1 MRIPGSQLWY
11 GLTAPLISR
20 FHGPVSYLRAKE
32 ERVKDRLLE
41 IPVFV
46 LATRTIRELS
56 DDDATHM
63 AAGVAY
69 YAILSLFPMTVGLIA
84 LLSLVLESGGVQA
97 QLLDFFQTYLPGSA
111 SALENNIQ
119 AVGKVRGVLGFL
131 SIVGLFWTA
140 STVFGAIS
148 RAVNRA
154 WDIHRDPPFYLA
166 KLQHLGMALGVG
178 LLFLMSLGTT
188 AAVQVLGRVDLPTVG
203 QLAFLENDAISILTR
218 PLPFLFTLG
227 IFLVIYK
234 FVPNTPTR
242 WRYIWPG
249 ALLAAIAFEVGKS
262 AFVFYL
268 ENFANYEKIYGSLGS
283 VIALLVWTYV
293 SAFILIAGAEISS
306 EYGRMRERVER
317 GQLIANRDQ
326 PTEDVEEGDELW

>member
-1 MRIPGSQLWY
+1 MRIPGRQLWY
-11 GLTAPLISR
+11 GLSAPLISR
-20 FHGPVSYLRAKE
+20 FHGPVSYLRAQQ

-46 LATRTIRELS
+46 LAIRTVRELS

-111 SALENNIQ
+111 AALETNIQ
-119 AVGKVRGVLGFL
+119 AVGKIRGVLGFL
-131 SIVGLFWTA
+131 SVVGLFWTA

-166 KLQHLGMALGVG
+166 KLRHLGMALSVG
-178 LLFLMSLGTT
+178 LLFLMSLATT
-188 AAVQVLGRVDLPTVG
+188 TAVQVLGGVDLPEVG
-203 QLAFLENDAISILTR
+203 QLSFLESRQHQHADPAVAVFVH
-218 PLPFLFTLG
+218 PLHLLIDLQVCPQHPYPLAVHLARG
-227 IFLVIYK
+227 
-234 FVPNTPTR
+234 PTR
-242 WRYIWPG
+242 RD
-249 ALLAAIAFEVGKS
+249 
-262 AFVFYL
+262 
-268 ENFANYEKIYGSLGS
+268 
-283 VIALLVWTYV
+283 
-293 SAFILIAGAEISS
+293 
-306 EYGRMRERVER
+306 RV
-317 GQLIANRDQ
+317 
-326 PTEDVEEGDELW
+326 

>member
-1 MRIPGSQLWY
+1 MLIPGRQLWH
-11 GLTAPLISR
+11 GLSAPLISW

-84 LLSLVLESGGVQA
+84 LFSLVLESGGVRT

-111 SALENNIQ
+111 GALETNIQ

-131 SIVGLFWTA
+131 SVVGLFWTA

-166 KLQHLGMALGVG
+166 KLRHLGMALSVG
-178 LLFLMSLGTT
+178 ILFLMSLSTTT
-188 AAVQVLGRVDLPTVG
+188 AVQLLGEVDLPEVG
-203 QLAFLENDAISILTR
+203 QLSFLENYSISMLTR
-218 PLPFLFTLG
+218 PLPFLFTLS
-227 IFLVIYK
+227 IFFLIYK

-242 WRYIWPG
+242 WRYIWLG
-249 ALLAAIAFEVGKS
+249 ALLAAVAFEVSKS
-262 AFVFYL
+262 LFVFYL
-268 ENFANYEKIYGSLGS
+268 EHLADYEKVYGSLGS
-283 VIALLVWTYV
+283 VVALLVWTYL
-293 SAFILIAGAEISS
+293 SAFIMIVGAEISS
-306 EYGRMRERVER
+306 EYGRMREQVEQGR
-317 GQLIANRDQ
+317 LIADRDR
-326 PTEDVEEGDELW
+326 PAEDVEEEDELW